1 MVLRNSDSDL
11 TVTIFDKGIQI
22 GTALVA
28 ENGNWSFTTSA
39 LPKGEHS
46 FTTVVTDEAGNTSDS
61 SPPFVVTIEL
71 IDDSDADADSDSD
84 SDSETRL
91 TADSDSTRTAILTIR
106 Q

>member
-1 MVLRNSDSDL
+1 LQVTDDVGGEQGGVSNGGITDDTTPTLSGTAEPGS

-28 ENGNWSFTTSA
+28 EDGSWSFTTSA

-61 SPPFVVTIEL
+61 SPPFVITIEL
-71 IDDSDADADSDSD
+71 IDDSDADADSD
-84 SDSETRL
+84 
-91 TADSDSTRTAILTIR
+91 
-106 Q
+106 